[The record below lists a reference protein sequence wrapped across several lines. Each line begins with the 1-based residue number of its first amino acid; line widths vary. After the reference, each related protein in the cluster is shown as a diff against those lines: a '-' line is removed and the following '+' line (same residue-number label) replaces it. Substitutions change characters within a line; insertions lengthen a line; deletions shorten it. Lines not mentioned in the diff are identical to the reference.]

1 MVKFDFFRVLYNI
14 LWRLDYLKVE
24 VVMCVRGSN
33 VRGFVVDIRC
43 GCGGENG
50 LEGV

>member
-1 MVKFDFFRVLYNI
+1 MAKPDFSRVLHNI
-14 LWRLDYLKVE
+14 LWRSDYLKVE
-24 VVMCVRGSN
+24 AAMCVHGSN
-33 VRGFVVDIRC
+33 ARGPVVDIRC